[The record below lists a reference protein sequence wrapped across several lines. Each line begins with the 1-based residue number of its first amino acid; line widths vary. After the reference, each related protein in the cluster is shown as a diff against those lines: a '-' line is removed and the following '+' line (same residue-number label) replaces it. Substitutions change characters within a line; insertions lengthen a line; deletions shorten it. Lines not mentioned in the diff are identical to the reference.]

1 MKSGLQSTQS
11 CLTDNQ
17 VLLSSSSLYPHTS
30 PPAATACILHFFFF
44 NSSYS
49 EKETLGTLSNEN
61 PGIHE
66 SWVRHVNG
74 LQSENPLPKTLWAT
88 AFSGL
93 RILAGR
99 RVSLC
104 GYDISRQGWNAQ
116 MGELRGPG
124 ARRELGCDITK
135 GLLTTL
141 HPAKTTETVL

>member
-1 MKSGLQSTQS
+1 M
-11 CLTDNQ
+11 
-17 VLLSSSSLYPHTS
+17 
-30 PPAATACILHFFFF
+30 
-44 NSSYS
+44 
-49 EKETLGTLSNEN
+49 
-61 PGIHE
+61 
-66 SWVRHVNG
+66 RHVNG

-104 GYDISRQGWNAQ
+104 GYDISRQNWNAQ
-116 MGELRGPG
+116 MGELRSPG